1 MANAVNKLGYNQEG
15 IAAYVFTTQAPNTIP
30 LYRMYN
36 AAAFDHFYTTS
47 YPEVQSA
54 GANSGYTYEGIAAY
68 VYGSA
73 ISGSVPFYRM
83 YSPKVTDHF
92 YTTSAAEVSSA
103 SANYNSE
110 GIACY
115 VLTNPT

>member
-1 MANAVNKLGYNQEG
+1 MANAVNKLQHLPEG

-36 AAAFDHFYTTS
+36 AAIYDHLYTTS
-47 YPEVQSA
+47 YAEVQNA
-54 GANSGYTYEGIAAY
+54 VANAGYTYIEIAAY

-73 ISGSVPFYRM
+73 VPGSVPFYRM
-83 YSPKVTDHF
+83 YSPKVTDHL
-92 YTTSAAEVSSA
+92 YTTSAVEVSSA
-103 SANYNSE
+103 SANYNLE
-110 GIACY
+110 GIAAY